1 MITKEKIENLSEL
14 EVIILLKSISASK
27 SFYRNLTRYD
37 SIFRLQIGDSKA
49 EGQPLLPSQLNP
61 WLYDGRH
68 FIKIVQYAPDTPK
81 EIYKNHPWIWINSV
95 DKCESIS
102 FVEDYNN
109 LESLKETFDISNLS
123 KLTRRR
129 LNLDKLIIYEDF
141 WRTI

>member
-27 SFYRNLTRYD
+27 SFYHNLTRYD

-49 EGQPLLPSQLNP
+49 EGQLGATSNA

-81 EIYKNHPWIWINSV
+81 ELYKNHPWIWINSV
-95 DKCESIS
+95 DKCESIA

-129 LNLDKLIIYEDF
+129 LNLDKLIEK
-141 WRTI
+141 